1 MGGAVVSF
9 SDTSKRLD
17 YIAEQLGEFKDQA
30 PKVLK
35 NAINDTARK
44 SKKLLAAE
52 AKSKYTVK
60 NAGFTKALQM
70 KNATAK
76 TLAAKI
82 ESRGEPLQLS
92 RYKVSPASP
101 KSEARTTKAKVYSE
115 SSMKPLEKDGIK
127 AFVTKFA
134 SGHVAVA
141 QREGK
146 ERYPIKVLYSMAVPM
161 MIGNEKKVM
170 KKLRPEILKILDEQ
184 TDVQIKKL
192 LKRMKQKSEG

>member
-1 MGGAVVSF
+1 MSGAVINL
-9 SDTSKRLD
+9 SDINKRLD
-17 YIAEQLGEFKDQA
+17 YIAEQLGTFQDQA

-44 SKKLLAAE
+44 SKKLLANE
-52 AKSKYTVK
+52 AKNKYTVK
-60 NAGFTKALQM
+60 NAGFSKSLQM
-70 KNATAK
+70 ENATVKSLTAK
-76 TLAAKI
+76 L
-82 ESRGEPLQLS
+82 ESKGKPLQLS
-92 RYKVSPASP
+92 RFKVSPSSP
-101 KSEARTTKAKVYSE
+101 KTTAKVTKAKVYSE
-115 SSMKPLEKDGIK
+115 NSMKLLEKDNIK

-146 ERYPIKVLYSMAVPM
+146 TRYPIRVLYSMSVPKM
-161 MIGNEKKVM
+161 LGNEKKVM

-184 TDVQIKKL
+184 TDVQINKL

>member
-1 MGGAVVSF
+1 MGSAEISF
-9 SDTSKRLD
+9 GDVNKRLD
-17 YIAEQLGEFKDQA
+17 YIAKQLGEFKDQA

-44 SKKLLAAE
+44 SKKLFASE
-52 AKSKYTVK
+52 AKTKYTVK
-60 NAGFTKALQM
+60 NAGFTKSLQM
-70 KNATAK
+70 KNATTK
-76 TLAAKI
+76 TLTAKI

-92 RYKVSPASP
+92 RFKVSPSSP
-101 KSEARTTKAKVYSE
+101 RTESKTTKAKVYSE
-115 SSMKPLEKDGIK
+115 SSIKPLEKDGIK

-146 ERYPIKVLYSMAVPM
+146 ERYPIRVLYSMSVPM

-170 KKLRPEILKILDEQ
+170 KKMRPEILKILNEQ
-184 TDVQIKKL
+184 TDVEIKKL

>member
-1 MGGAVVSF
+1 MSGAVVSLG
-9 SDTSKRLD
+9 DASKKLD

-44 SKKLLAAE
+44 SKRLLAAE
-52 AKSKYTVK
+52 AKNKYTVK

-101 KSEARTTKAKVYSE
+101 KSDAKTTKAKVYSE

-184 TDVQIKKL
+184 TEVQIKKL
-192 LKRMKQKSEG
+192 LNRMKQKSEG

>member
-1 MGGAVVSF
+1 MSGAAISF

-17 YIAEQLGEFKDQA
+17 YIAKQLGEFKDQA

-76 TLAAKI
+76 TLSAKI
-82 ESRGEPLQLS
+82 ESRGTPLQLS
-92 RYKVSPASP
+92 RFKVSPASP
-101 KSEARTTKAKVYSE
+101 NTVAKSTKAKVYSE
-115 SSMKPLEKDGIK
+115 NSMKPLKKGDIN
-127 AFVTKFA
+127 AFVTRFK

-146 ERYPIKVLYSMAVPM
+146 ERYPIRILYSMSVPM

>member
-1 MGGAVVSF
+1 MSGAVVSF

-76 TLAAKI
+76 TLTAKI

-101 KSEARTTKAKVYSE
+101 KSETKTTKAKVYSE